1 MRHSVS
7 LVASVLIAVAALSG
21 CARKSGESASSSQ
34 SDSVVVS
41 NPTERA
47 FGELTPQAPAPEPS
61 PPAARPK
68 AAPKPRPA
76 AAPEQAA
83 GAASE
88 PVPSPATAARR
99 PAGPPVNVRWG
110 TLLWVTFTDEIS
122 SETAKRGDS
131 WSGTLRDSVVVD
143 QLVAFPAGSVVHG
156 TVVDVTP
163 AQKGDRAV
171 LGLEVTSIEAYDRSW
186 AVSAKT
192 DPLVAES
199 PRARNIG
206 GVAGGEAAGALIGG
220 AVGGDKGALIGG
232 LVGGG
237 AAGSAVARSKGYQA
251 VVKPGTTLRF
261 RTTWD
266 MTVRP

>member
-7 LVASVLIAVAALSG
+7 LIASALIAVAALSG

-83 GAASE
+83 
-88 PVPSPATAARR
+88 RR

-110 TLLWVTFTDEIS
+110 TLLWVRFTDEIS

-143 QLVAFPAGSVVHG
+143 QQVAFPAGSVVHG

-206 GVAGGEAAGALIGG
+206 GIAGGAAAGALIGG
-220 AVGGDKGALIGG
+220 AVGGEKGALIGG
-232 LVGGG
+232 VVGGG

>member
-7 LVASVLIAVAALSG
+7 LIALVLIAVAALAG
-21 CARKSGESASSSQ
+21 CARKSGESASSSE
-34 SDSVVVS
+34 SDSMVVS

-61 PPAARPK
+61 PPTARPK
-68 AAPKPRPA
+68 AAPRRA

-83 GAASE
+83 EATPE
-88 PVPSPATAARR
+88 PVPAPATAARR

-110 TLLWVTFTDEIS
+110 TRLWVTFTDEIS

-143 QLVAFPAGSVVHG
+143 QHVAFPAGSVVHG

-192 DPLVAES
+192 DPLLAES
-199 PRARNIG
+199 PRARNVG
-206 GVAGGEAAGALIGG
+206 GIAGGAAAGALIGG
-220 AVGGDKGALIGG
+220 AVGGEKGALIGG

-237 AAGSAVARSKGYQA
+237 AAGSAVARSKGYQV

-261 RTTWD
+261 TTTWD